1 MLYAKHI
8 EPGLLKV
15 FRLVTGIEFALASLV
30 VFLQGID
37 PEQSI
42 EFINGFAFVFTGM
55 LLAFLYWTPHQ
66 NWFLPLGLFIASV
79 GPIIGTTAAAA
90 IRLHGGETINPNS
103 DSLLL
108 WLLVPLLLV
117 SSQYRM
123 RTMIGFLLGLAA
135 LELLAAAWLH
145 TALGGP
151 ALHFTVE
158 RTLIRLLIYGV
169 VGPVV
174 VRLTSAQRVQRQ
186 ALAQQ
191 NIELAQYATTS
202 EQLAISRERNRMAR
216 ELHDTLAHTLT
227 ALSVQLQALDV
238 LMDSDPAGA
247 RIMLGTIQ
255 DMTRQGVQEAR
266 RSLHAL
272 RASPLED
279 LGLIQALRQL
289 ADSTAEQAGITLTL
303 DMPDHLQGVRPDIEQ
318 HCYRIA
324 EEALTNVVRHA
335 NARTLTIR
343 LWQQKGILNLHIK
356 DDGVGFDPATVND
369 QHGLQGM
376 RERVL
381 LIGGELEL
389 ESQPGNGTTLC
400 LRL

>member
-55 LLAFLYWTPHQ
+55 LLAFLYWAPHG
-66 NWFLPLGLFIASV
+66 FLPVGLFIASV
-79 GPIIGTTAAAA
+79 GPIVGTTASAA
-90 IRLHGGETINPNS
+90 IRLHGGATINPNS

-289 ADSTAEQAGITLTL
+289 ADSAAEQAGLTLTL
-303 DMPDHLQGVRPDIEQ
+303 DMPDHLQSVRPDIEQ

-376 RERVL
+376 RERVV
-381 LIGGELEL
+381 LIGGELDI
-389 ESQPGNGTTLC
+389 ESQAGNGTTLC
-400 LRL
+400 LKL